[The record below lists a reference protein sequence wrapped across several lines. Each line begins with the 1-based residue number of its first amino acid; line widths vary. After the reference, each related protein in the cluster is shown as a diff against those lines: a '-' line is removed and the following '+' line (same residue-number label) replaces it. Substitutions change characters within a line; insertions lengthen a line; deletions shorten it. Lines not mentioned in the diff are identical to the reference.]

1 MTEQRSSTGEVATT
15 QTALPARPVRKGRVK
30 RALARLILLVVVPA
44 IAIMVGS
51 YWYTQSGRY
60 VTSDN
65 AYVKTHVIAIS
76 PSIDGRVNEV
86 AVRENQLVRKG
97 DILFRLDPNPHAIQ
111 LQLTQARRAAVR
123 FEVES
128 FRADY
133 RQTVSELAEA
143 KEKVAYLGRQLARQR
158 KLASK
163 GVTTSARLEQAEFDV
178 DAARKRVATL
188 RQKRG
193 KVLANL
199 GGDPDLPVESH
210 PLFLQAEADRA
221 AAALNLAFT
230 EVRAPATGT
239 ITRLRM
245 EPGEWVEEGKPV
257 FGVISDK
264 DAWIEA
270 NLKETQLTHV
280 RVGQAVRV
288 ELDAY
293 PGREWNARIHSI
305 SAATGSEFA
314 VLPPQ
319 NASGNWVKVVQRV
332 PVRLEIQRTGAEPPL
347 RAGMTASVSIDTK
360 RDRRLGNVVRAAIGK
375 LGNQ

>member
-1 MTEQRSSTGEVATT
+1 M
-15 QTALPARPVRKGRVK
+15 
-30 RALARLILLVVVPA
+30 
-44 IAIMVGS
+44 
-51 YWYTQSGRY
+51 
-60 VTSDN
+60 
-65 AYVKTHVIAIS
+65 
-76 PSIDGRVNEV
+76 
-86 AVRENQLVRKG
+86 
-97 DILFRLDPNPHAIQ
+97 
-111 LQLTQARRAAVR
+111 
-123 FEVES
+123 ES

-143 KEKVAYLGRQLARQR
+143 TEKVAYLGRQLARQR

-239 ITRLRM
+239 IPACVWSRANGRGGQAGVWRDFRQGRL
-245 EPGEWVEEGKPV
+245 
-257 FGVISDK
+257 
-264 DAWIEA
+264 IEA

-360 RDRRLGNVVRAAIGK
+360 RDRRLGMWCAPPRQTRQSTAPAN
-375 LGNQ
+375 